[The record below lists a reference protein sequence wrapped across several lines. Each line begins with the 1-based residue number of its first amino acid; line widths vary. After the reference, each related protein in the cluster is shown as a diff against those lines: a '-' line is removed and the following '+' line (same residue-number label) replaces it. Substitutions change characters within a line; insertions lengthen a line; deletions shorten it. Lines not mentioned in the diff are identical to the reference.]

1 MREEEVS
8 WGQLD
13 RDRRA
18 NHFMIRCKRGMAV
31 TVIKSIFIAML
42 LTNLKLLAKGAAD
55 DGGSFTLTD
64 ANWTAML
71 ENEWLVK
78 L

>member
-1 MREEEVS
+1 
-8 WGQLD
+8 
-13 RDRRA
+13 
-18 NHFMIRCKRGMAV
+18 MALLA
-31 TVIKSIFIAML
+31 IKSLFIVVL
-42 LTNLKLLAKGAAD
+42 LSILKLRAKGAAD
-55 DGGSFTLTD
+55 GGGSFTLTD